1 MSTDTITIRR
11 ASPNDRPALER
22 LAGRD
27 SKALPDDDYLIA
39 EVADE
44 AWAAVG
50 IRTGTLAADPFRP
63 SRHVAELLRIRAE
76 HARDGTPIA
85 RPAPPLRRRLARR
98 AVLY

>member
-50 IRTGTLAADPFRP
+50 IRTGTLAADPC
-63 SRHVAELLRIRAE
+63 RHVAELLRIRAE